1 MPRKRLSMRQV
12 HEVLR
17 LKWAV
22 GLSDRQ
28 IARSLGLSRPTVAAY
43 VQRAQVAGL
52 SWPLPDELDATTLEQ
67 RLFPPS
73 PAPGPFTPL
82 TPDWPAVHHELKR
95 KGVTLF
101 LLWQEYKAAT
111 PEGFQYSWF
120 CQAYRAWASK
130 LNLVMRQSHRAGE
143 KLFVDYAGQSIP
155 VVNGQ
160 TGEVHEAAL
169 FIAVLGASN
178 YTYVEATWTQ
188 SLLDW
193 IGSHVRAFAA
203 LGGVPEIVVPDNL
216 KAAVTRA
223 HRYEPELNRTYAD
236 LAHHYGVAVIP
247 ARAAKPR
254 DKAKVEVG
262 VQVVE
267 RWIVARLRHHTFF
280 ALAEVNAAIGELLPA
295 LNARPFKKLPGSR
308 QSLFE
313 TLDRPALKPLPGQPY
328 EYAEWKLAR
337 VNIDYHVEVEGH
349 YYSVPYALVK
359 QQLEVRVSAQ
369 VVELFHKGTRVASHL
384 RSRLKG
390 RHSTV
395 AAHMPTAHRHYV
407 AWTPQRLIRWAADSG
422 AATARVVETILASRP
437 HPQQGFRSCLG
448 IMRLGKSYGTE
459 RLEAACRRALTISAC
474 SYKSIESILKNGLD
488 RTPLPATLPA
498 TVPPRHANI
507 RGPEYYS
514 TSQGEANADSSHAR
528 QTPSP
533 ETDGDVSGPARTDAD
548 ARDYCGSVRR
558 TPGTAGGSGEYRPGG
573 STAEDPFA

>member
-52 SWPLPDELDATTLEQ
+52 SWPLPEGLDAATLEQ
-67 RLFPPS
+67 RLFPSSATPV
-73 PAPGPFTPL
+73 PAPRL
-82 TPDWPAVHHELKR
+82 VPDWATVRHELKH

-143 KLFVDYAGQSIP
+143 KLFVDYAGQGIP
-155 VVNGQ
+155 VVNAQ
-160 TGEVHEAAL
+160 TGEVHEGAL

-188 SLLDW
+188 SLPDW
-193 IGSHVRAFAA
+193 IGSHVRAFVA

-280 ALAEVNAAIGELLPA
+280 ALAEVNAAISELLPA

-308 QSLFE
+308 QSLFA
-313 TLDRPALKPLPGQPY
+313 TLDRPALQPLPVQPY
-328 EYAEWKLAR
+328 EYAEWKRAR
-337 VNIDYHVEVEGH
+337 VNIDYHVEVDGH

-359 QQLEVRVSAQ
+359 QQLEVRVSAR
-369 VVELFHKGTRVASHL
+369 VVEIFHTGTRVASHL

-395 AAHMPTAHRHYV
+395 ATHMPTAHQHY
-407 AWTPQRLIRWAADSG
+407 AEWTPQRLIRWAADSG
-422 AATARVVETILASRP
+422 AATARVVEVILASRP

-459 RLEAACRRALTISAC
+459 RLEAACRRALTIGAC

-488 RTPLPATLPA
+488 RTPLPASLPA
-498 TVPPRHANI
+498 AVAPRHANI

-514 TSQGEANADSSHAR
+514 TSQGEPNADSSHTR
-528 QTPSP
+528 
-533 ETDGDVSGPARTDAD
+533 
-548 ARDYCGSVRR
+548 
-558 TPGTAGGSGEYRPGG
+558 
-573 STAEDPFA
+573 

>member
-1 MPRKRLSMRQV
+1 MKETLIPRKRLSMRQV

-101 LLWQEYKAAT
+101 LLWQEYKATT

-120 CQAYRAWASK
+120 CHAYRAWASK
-130 LNLVMRQSHRAGE
+130 LTLVMRQTHRAGE
-143 KLFVDYAGQSIP
+143 KLFVDYAGQGIP
-155 VVNGQ
+155 IVNAQ

-178 YTYVEATWTQ
+178 STYVEATWTQ
-188 SLLDW
+188 SLPDW

-262 VQVVE
+262 VQVAE

-280 ALAEVNAAIGELLPA
+280 ALAEVNAAIYPLLLA
-295 LNARPFKKLPGSR
+295 LNTRPFKKLPGSR
-308 QSLFE
+308 RSLFE
-313 TLDRPALKPLPGQPY
+313 TLDRPALRPLPARPY
-328 EYAEWKLAR
+328 EYAEWKRAR

-359 QQLEVRVSAQ
+359 QQLEVRVSAR
-369 VVELFHKGTRVASHL
+369 VVELFHKGTRVASHV

-395 AAHMPTAHRHYV
+395 AAHMPTAPQRY
-407 AWTPQRLIRWAADSG
+407 AEWTPQRLIRWAADSG
-422 AATARVVETILASRP
+422 AATAQLVETILASRP

-448 IMRLGKSYGTE
+448 IMRLGKSYGAE
-459 RLEAACRRALTISAC
+459 RLEAACRRALTIGAC
-474 SYKSIESILKNGLD
+474 SYKPMVLD
-488 RTPLPATLPA
+488 LL
-498 TVPPRHANI
+498 
-507 RGPEYYS
+507 
-514 TSQGEANADSSHAR
+514 
-528 QTPSP
+528 
-533 ETDGDVSGPARTDAD
+533 
-548 ARDYCGSVRR
+548 
-558 TPGTAGGSGEYRPGG
+558 
-573 STAEDPFA
+573 